1 MAFVANIVDNWP
13 LTLAFIYGLLVGSF
27 LNVVIFRL
35 PRMLQQQWDAAC
47 NDVQIKDRDSSTAE
61 PSQTYSLV
69 TPRSHCPVCK
79 TPIRAIDNIPI
90 ISYLFLKGRC
100 HACHSS
106 VSIRYPIVELVTAI
120 ATTVVIAHF
129 GPTLAGLSAV
139 VLTWILI
146 ALTVID
152 FDTQLLP
159 DQLTLPLLWLG
170 LISNLFALHSPLE
183 SAVIGAVAG
192 YLFFWFLFHVFR
204 LLTGKEGMGYGDF
217 KLLAA
222 LGAWVG
228 WEYLPLIILLS
239 SVVGMTYGL
248 LGMLLFKRG
257 KDLPFAFGPFL
268 AVAGWIALLWGQ
280 PIIQAYWQWFA

>member
-1 MAFVANIVDNWP
+1 MEFVTIIVNNWP

-27 LNVVIFRL
+27 LNVVVFRL

-47 NDVQIKDRDSSTAE
+47 KEVHIDGQESATEES
-61 PSQTYSLV
+61 PPLYSLSS
-69 TPRSHCPVCK
+69 PRSHCPSCK
-79 TPIRAIDNIPI
+79 TPIRVIDNIPV
-90 ISYLFLKGRC
+90 ISYLLLKGRC
-100 HACHSS
+100 HSCQAS
-106 VSIRYPIVELVTAI
+106 VSIRYPVVELITAI

-129 GPTLAGLSAV
+129 GANLAGLSAV
-139 VLTWILI
+139 VLTWMLI
-146 ALTVID
+146 ALSAID

-170 LISNLFALHSPLE
+170 LITNVFALHSPLE
-183 SAVIGAVAG
+183 SAVIGAVTG
-192 YLFFWFLFHVFR
+192 YLFFWLLFHAFR
-204 LLTGKEGMGYGDF
+204 LLTGKDGMGYGDF

-239 SVVGMTYGL
+239 SVVGMVYGL
-248 LGMLLFKRG
+248 LGMSLLKRG

-280 PIIQAYWQWFA
+280 PIIHAYWQWFA